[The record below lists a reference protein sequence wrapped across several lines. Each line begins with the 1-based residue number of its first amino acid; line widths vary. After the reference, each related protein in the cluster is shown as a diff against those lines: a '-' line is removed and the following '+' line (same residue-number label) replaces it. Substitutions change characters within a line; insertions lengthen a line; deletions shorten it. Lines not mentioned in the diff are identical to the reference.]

1 MASAIMNVIKEEA
14 AVSATSITSITSAM
28 TSAGRSTLS
37 HTIATSAPSARVA
50 VSHTGAESASLLAS
64 AGRREILQ
72 ATRVKPVLGDLTTTA
87 AESSPLS
94 SILNSG
100 TSSEAMALRNII
112 PELREQLSN
121 AAQQGFEEA
130 VVDQM
135 PIFEPTWGV
144 AETAKKLE
152 EVVAAR

>member
-1 MASAIMNVIKEEA
+1 
-14 AVSATSITSITSAM
+14 M
-28 TSAGRSTLS
+28 T
-37 HTIATSAPSARVA
+37 
-50 VSHTGAESASLLAS
+50 
-64 AGRREILQ
+64 
-72 ATRVKPVLGDLTTTA
+72 
-87 AESSPLS
+87 
-94 SILNSG
+94 
-100 TSSEAMALRNII
+100 LRNII

-152 EVVAAR
+152 EVAAAR